1 MKKQYRLRKNWEF
14 NNVLNSGKKN
24 CLANKYLIVYS
35 IKSESF
41 RAGLTVPKKFANA
54 VGRNLYKRQLRAIV
68 HELNLYDLNYDFVL
82 IVRKDF
88 IEADYATKKTAVAK
102 IFEKFRK
109 NEKSKQ

>member
-24 CLANKYLIVYS
+24 CIANKYLIVYYV
-35 IKSESF
+35 KSNSF
-41 RAGLTVPKKFANA
+41 RAGITVPKKFANA

-88 IEADYATKKTAVAK
+88 IETKYAVKKAAICK

-109 NEKSKQ
+109 NEKI

>member
-35 IKSESF
+35 VKSNTF

-54 VGRNLYKRQLRAIV
+54 VGRNLYKRQLRAII
-68 HELNLYDLNYDFVL
+68 HDLNLYDLNYDFVF

-88 IEADYATKKTAVAK
+88 INSDFQVKKEAIAK
-102 IFEKFRK
+102 LFEKFRK
-109 NEKSKQ
+109 NEKDE